1 MLISTIL
8 LCTISID
15 LIQANIKHLEYS
27 NLLGLHNVGIP
38 LFWLIFI
45 PCSGIFTVYILY
57 KDKDFA

>member
-8 LCTISID
+8 ICIISID
-15 LIQANIKHLEYS
+15 LIQADIKHLKYS
-27 NLLGLHNVGIP
+27 NLLGLNNVGIP
-38 LFWLIFI
+38 LFWLILI